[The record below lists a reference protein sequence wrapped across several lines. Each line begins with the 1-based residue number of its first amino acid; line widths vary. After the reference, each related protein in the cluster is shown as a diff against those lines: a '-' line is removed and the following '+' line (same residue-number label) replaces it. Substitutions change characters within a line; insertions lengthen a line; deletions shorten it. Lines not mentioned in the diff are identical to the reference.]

1 MGESKADIGEIKA
14 VVKQYILE
22 EFLPGEPE
30 EALSDSLPLIS
41 SGIIDSIATAK
52 LILFL
57 EERFKVEFK
66 AHEVSVDYLNCINDI
81 AATVSAK
88 MAG

>member
-1 MGESKADIGEIKA
+1 MVGNTLELDNIKLEL
-14 VVKQYILE
+14 KKYIME
-22 EFLPGEPE
+22 EFLPGEPV
-30 EALSDSLPLIS
+30 EALDDSMELIS

-52 LILFL
+52 LVLFM
-57 EERFKVEFK
+57 EEKFKIEFQ
-66 AHEVSVDYLNCINDI
+66 AHEVSVDYLNSINEI

>member
-1 MGESKADIGEIKA
+1 
-14 VVKQYILE
+14 
-22 EFLPGEPE
+22 
-30 EALSDSLPLIS
+30 LPLIS

>member
-1 MGESKADIGEIKA
+1 MVENTPTLDEIK
-14 VVKQYILE
+14 VEVKNYILE
-22 EFLPGEPE
+22 EFLPGEPA
-30 EALSDSLPLIS
+30 EALENSMELIS

-57 EERFKVEFK
+57 EERFKLEFQ
-66 AHEVSVDYLNCINDI
+66 AHEVSVDYLNSVNEI

-88 MAG
+88 LAV